1 MLEVYERSFTPFRMT
16 ARWIVGSFFVG
27 ISLVGSTAEP
37 TPQLPELRDL
47 DLSSWD
53 CLSKLEGAAKT
64 QDGKERNQEKN
75 RSAIDLT
82 GLNVPSLDP
91 AAFLARTADYD
102 RQIERKHRRD
112 MAPSQKEKVAEL
124 EKQIVSVTGWLV
136 LAYQGVPETT
146 NCKSKEFLDWH
157 LELSPEPADHP
168 AQVGDPTP
176 IICEITPRTQ
186 ALLFRSG
193 IRIKK
198 LAAFFRLPD
207 LSFTATGSKPHK
219 IRVTGF
225 LMWDD
230 EHNKA
235 DTDVGSFIGWFSKE
249 GYHHPW
255 RATGWEIHP
264 VLKIEDLGTE

>member
-1 MLEVYERSFTPFRMT
+1 MLIFKSPFVFLI
-16 ARWIVGSFFVG
+16 AFSA
-27 ISLVGSTAEP
+27 SALA
-37 TPQLPELRDL
+37 QLPELRDL
-47 DLSSWD
+47 DVSGWD
-53 CLSKLEGAAKT
+53 CVSKLEGAAKT

-75 RSAIDLT
+75 RSVIDLT
-82 GLNVPSLDP
+82 GLKIPSLDT
-91 AAFLARTADYD
+91 ATFLARAADYD
-102 RQIERKHRRD
+102 RQIEKKHRRE
-112 MAPSQKEKVAEL
+112 MNPAQKEKVAEL

-146 NCKSKEFLDWH
+146 NCKSADFLDWH
-157 LELSPEPADHP
+157 LELSPEPADHS
-168 AQVGDPTP
+168 AQAGDPTP

-186 ALLFRSG
+186 ASIYRTG
-193 IRIKK
+193 IRIQK

-207 LSFTATGSKPHK
+207 LSFVATGNEPHK

-230 EHNKA
+230 EHNKPDA
-235 DTDVGSFIGWFSKE
+235 DVGSTIGWFSKE

-255 RATGWEIHP
+255 RSTGWEIHP

>member
-1 MLEVYERSFTPFRMT
+1 MT
-16 ARWIVGSFFVG
+16 ARGTVHLQFVVFALLA
-27 ISLVGSTAEP
+27 SCLSAHA
-37 TPQLPELRDL
+37 QLPELRDL
-47 DLSSWD
+47 DLSNWD

-64 QDGKERNQEKN
+64 HDGKERNQQKN

-82 GLNVPSLDP
+82 GLKIPSLDT
-91 AAFLARTADYD
+91 ATLLARAADYD

-112 MAPSQKEKVAEL
+112 MDPSQKEKVAEL

-146 NCKSKEFLDWH
+146 NCKIRDFLDWH

-193 IRIKK
+193 ARILT

-207 LSFTATGSKPHK
+207 LSFTATGSQPHK

-225 LMWDD
+225 VMWDD

-235 DTDVGSFIGWFSKE
+235 DSDVGSFIGWFSKE
-249 GYHHPW
+249 SYHHPW

>member
-1 MLEVYERSFTPFRMT
+1 MT
-16 ARWIVGSFFVG
+16 AHRVFRL
-27 ISLVGSTAEP
+27 SLVYCSLVALAANAAA
-37 TPQLPELRDL
+37 QLPELRDL
-47 DLSSWD
+47 DLSGWD
-53 CLSKLEGAAKT
+53 CLSKLEGIAKT
-64 QDGKERNQEKN
+64 QDGKERNQQKN
-75 RSAIDLT
+75 RTPIELT
-82 GLNVPSLDP
+82 GVNIPSFDTT
-91 AAFLARTADYD
+91 AFRARVADYD
-102 RQIERKHRRD
+102 RQIEKKHRRD
-112 MAPSQKEKVAEL
+112 IDPSQKEKIAEL

-146 NCKSKEFLDWH
+146 NCKSRDFLDWH

-193 IRIKK
+193 IRIQK
-198 LAAFFRLPD
+198 LAAFLRLPD

-264 VLKIEDLGTE
+264 ALKIEDLGTE

>member
-1 MLEVYERSFTPFRMT
+1 MITFRLVCLFLVSFSIRAAAQPD
-16 ARWIVGSFFVG
+16 
-27 ISLVGSTAEP
+27 LK
-37 TPQLPELRDL
+37 DL
-47 DLSSWD
+47 DLNKWD
-53 CLSKLEGAAKT
+53 CLSKLEGVAKT
-64 QDGKERNQEKN
+64 QDGKERNQQKN
-75 RSAIDLT
+75 RSAIELT
-82 GLNVPSLDP
+82 RLNVPSLDT
-91 AAFLARTADYD
+91 AAFLARAADYD
-102 RQIERKHRRD
+102 RQIEKKHRRE
-112 MAPSQKEKVAEL
+112 MNPSQKEKVTEL

-146 NCKSKEFLDWH
+146 NCKSQEFLDWH
-157 LELSPEPADHP
+157 LELAPEPADHP

-186 ALLFRSG
+186 ALLYRSG
-193 IRIKK
+193 ARIQK
-198 LAAFFRLPD
+198 LAAFLRLPD

-235 DTDVGSFIGWFSKE
+235 DSDVGSTIGWFGKE

-255 RATGWEIHP
+255 RSSGWEIHP